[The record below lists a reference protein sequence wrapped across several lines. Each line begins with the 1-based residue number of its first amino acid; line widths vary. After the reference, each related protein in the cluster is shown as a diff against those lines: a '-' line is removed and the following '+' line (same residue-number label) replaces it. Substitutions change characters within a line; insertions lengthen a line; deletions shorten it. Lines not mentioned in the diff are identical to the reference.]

1 MINTRSQKILLTPAF
16 PVPEGWQTRLS
27 TRSRAGLNRPEIQT
41 SPTTRWPPNRID
53 FSPTDWRRKKRAYQN
68 GLARVPKAGNCR
80 HSDFRTRRDL
90 PNLHRNKTS
99 QTSRHSSKFAISI
112 LTAASPC
119 QSLATTCRG
128 EQRVFSDP
136 TCSQTRRA
144 LEARRRKPSPN
155 PSRLAIDGHLAA
167 LRHRPSG
174 VSAVS
179 PLSTC
184 QSRSIKNTQT
194 VPAAHHGLRKPVCRI
209 RRFEGLV
216 SQNRA
221 SGRRISASPLRA
233 PGTPASGSR
242 GSLNR
247 TQAAN
252 VHLCAVAAA
261 RFYGASNNRPRRP
274 PCSDPRGRSTFG
286 FVTQPCR
293 TSCRRPSDPQRAGSR
308 GLHRL

>member
-16 PVPEGWQTRLS
+16 PVPEGWQTRLR

-41 SPTTRWPPNRID
+41 SPTTRWPPNRVD

-144 LEARRRKPSPN
+144 LNARRRKPSPN

-194 VPAAHHGLRKPVCRI
+194 VPAAHHGVRKPVGAYTQIRRVGFTEPCEWAMDLCFTLARAGHAGFRITWFFEPNPSGQRAPVCGRGCSVLRSLKQPPPKAALQRPSGAIDIRI
-209 RRFEGLV
+209 RH
-216 SQNRA
+216 
-221 SGRRISASPLRA
+221 SALPDELS
-233 PGTPASGSR
+233 
-242 GSLNR
+242 
-247 TQAAN
+247 
-252 VHLCAVAAA
+252 
-261 RFYGASNNRPRRP
+261 
-274 PCSDPRGRSTFG
+274 
-286 FVTQPCR
+286 
-293 TSCRRPSDPQRAGSR
+293 
-308 GLHRL
+308 